1 MNSNMKTMII
11 AAIMIVAVAAAVVI
25 PSEDS
30 DAQGLE
36 ITEVDTTT
44 IPGYVFITLNE
55 SVSSATVTIS
65 TADDSITAK
74 PTLENPS
81 NILGVECDIELNE
94 GDFTVTVVTANGTAT
109 YPAETPGMEYCTI
122 TINQPANGTIAV
134 TGADDLD
141 AVEAGTE
148 LTATVT
154 PAKGYEIQ
162 GPASWTVT
170 VNADLEISLPEGTT
184 IVEVETPV
192 DPEED
197 PADRPFSNTITLG
210 DGAVIDA
217 SSSIHASDSQEV
229 IIAGDVTVAADGE
242 LTILGK
248 LTIQEGAS
256 LNVDNGGKVAVSGNG
271 IVDVQGDLY
280 VEGATSG
287 YSFTYGG
294 IVMTVSGNVY
304 LEGANSFDST
314 GKGIEVSGIFEV
326 GDEASANLNG
336 AKVVAGGELVIY
348 GVVTGTVE
356 NAGTITVDSQGFEN
370 GTTVVDMVVDMK
382 ADATVDIV
390 NLYGK
395 IVVSDENLTFDATK
409 ALKDQAAANDN
420 VVTLTNVAGVTVT
433 ETIVVSE
440 KDKVYTGTNTMYVSG
455 TVTYA
460 VDYNGL
466 NEAGSIGIAVAG
478 ENGNVEIAED
488 VVLTEGVTM
497 TVDGVLKVSAN
508 LTATA
513 EETGI
518 SGAGEMT
525 VTGKVTVDGKA
536 DVATINAARYSTT
549 GTTPYTVYTTLETA
563 LTDAAAQI
571 NLMGENSVAAD
582 ATIPVG
588 TTVTMETGSVLTI
601 EDPAVLTV
609 AADDRKSAK
618 LITQGNDVNVEGT
631 LVVTDMAKSRVTDA
645 DVNSD
650 TAKEVEDAKT
660 YTNIYNALANAADGE
675 VVEITQPVELKQSIE
690 IGAGVTLYVPAT
702 QSMNVPNDV
711 TVTVNG
717 TLYVLG
723 GYTMAPADDTAEPKK
738 AAGATV
744 VNGMFLTDDS
754 SEYVGTIVGAYF
766 DYAYNFDRKDVTVE
780 AVAPLASVPAIV
792 DDVMSAEIVL
802 NGDMTLGAI
811 DFSAY
816 AGEDELTIVVAD
828 SVTFENLTLGS
839 VVLSTVGADSVSGTV
854 TLANGTVVLDN
865 VNGII
870 AQNVTDP
877 VEETVTSEIDGT
889 VYAYDDAETEAV
901 EKGSVSATGEIVSSI
916 GTVEN
921 VAFDVPAGATVTAE
935 AGIFYGAV
943 TVEGDLVISGTAI
956 SFQSL
961 SVTGTVTAEDDNSA
975 TAVKLYIGVT
985 AEDMAM
991 AGTGSVDGVTLAKT
1005 PGSVAY
1011 VSPNA
1016 TVGEVFADLN
1026 STAYYVEDA
1035 LYLTAY
1041 AANADVA
1048 INDVQF
1054 KVDDARFDGWM
1065 YTDKDDKAQ
1074 EVTGAMNVGE
1084 PAEVYAD
1091 IEYNIYNVT
1100 ITADAGIGSVAVDG
1114 NVLANAGGNQFHI
1127 NGLAAGQHTIS
1138 YTLKS
1143 GYQGEATLTV
1153 KGENATVSGLDF
1165 TLSGNPE
1172 GTAQTVSVEL
1182 SLAGTEPG
1190 QTTVVVDGGDSGMGL
1205 TDYLLI
1211 ILVVLI
1217 VVMAIIVALR
1227 MMRS

>member
-1 MNSNMKTMII
+1 MKILMATM
-11 AAIMIVAVAAAVVI
+11 
-25 PSEDS
+25 
-30 DAQGLE
+30 GL
-36 ITEVDTTT
+36 
-44 IPGYVFITLNE
+44 
-55 SVSSATVTIS
+55 
-65 TADDSITAK
+65 
-74 PTLENPS
+74 
-81 NILGVECDIELNE
+81 DI
-94 GDFTVTVVTANGTAT
+94 GG
-109 YPAETPGMEYCTI
+109 AETH
-122 TINQPANGTIAV
+122 
-134 TGADDLD
+134 
-141 AVEAGTE
+141 
-148 LTATVT
+148 
-154 PAKGYEIQ
+154 
-162 GPASWTVT
+162 
-170 VNADLEISLPEGTT
+170 
-184 IVEVETPV
+184 IVELAKELKAEGH
-192 DPEED
+192 DI
-197 PADRPFSNTITLG
+197 AI
-210 DGAVIDA
+210 A
-217 SSSIHASDSQEV
+217 S
-229 IIAGDVTVAADGE
+229 
-242 LTILGK
+242 
-248 LTIQEGAS
+248 
-256 LNVDNGGKVAVSGNG
+256 NGGVYVPEIKAAGIRHYPVPMHRRDLNCMRRARSMLKKIIRQEQPDVVHAHARIPAFLCGSLQPSMKFPFVTTAHWVFETRGMLRYLTNWGQRTVAVSED
-271 IVDVQGDLY
+271 IK
-280 VEGATSG
+280 A
-287 YSFTYGG
+287 
-294 IVMTVSGNVY
+294 Y
-304 LEGANSFDST
+304 LMRE
-314 GKGIEVSGIFEV
+314 
-326 GDEASANLNG
+326 
-336 AKVVAGGELVIY
+336 Y
-348 GVVTGTVE
+348 GVP
-356 NAGTITVDSQGFEN
+356 
-370 GTTVVDMVVDMK
+370 
-382 ADATVDIV
+382 
-390 NLYGK
+390 
-395 IVVSDENLTFDATK
+395 
-409 ALKDQAAANDN
+409 
-420 VVTLTNVAGVTVT
+420 
-433 ETIVVSE
+433 
-440 KDKVYTGTNTMYVSG
+440 
-455 TVTYA
+455 
-460 VDYNGL
+460 
-466 NEAGSIGIAVAG
+466 
-478 ENGNVEIAED
+478 
-488 VVLTEGVTM
+488 EGH
-497 TVDGVLKVSAN
+497 
-508 LTATA
+508 
-513 EETGI
+513 I
-518 SGAGEMT
+518 
-525 VTGKVTVDGKA
+525 
-536 DVATINAARYSTT
+536 
-549 GTTPYTVYTTLETA
+549 
-563 LTDAAAQI
+563 
-571 NLMGENSVAAD
+571 
-582 ATIPVG
+582 
-588 TTVTMETGSVLTI
+588 
-601 EDPAVLTV
+601 
-609 AADDRKSAK
+609 
-618 LITQGNDVNVEGT
+618 
-631 LVVTDMAKSRVTDA
+631 
-645 DVNSD
+645 
-650 TAKEVEDAKT
+650 
-660 YTNIYNALANAADGE
+660 
-675 VVEITQPVELKQSIE
+675 
-690 IGAGVTLYVPAT
+690 
-702 QSMNVPNDV
+702 

-802 NGDMTLGAI
+802 NGDMTLGTI

-1084 PAEVYAD
+1084 PAEVYSD

-1190 QTTVVVDGGDSGMGL
+1190 QTTVVVDGGESGMGL